1 MVSKWFLSDMRM
13 FPELSKNGQ
22 KVMFPIEG
30 LSGSFSKTYEIVE
43 DCIKLN
49 KAQSSSVFNLS
60 SKF

>member
-1 MVSKWFLSDMRM
+1 MRM

-49 KAQSSSVFNLS
+49 KAQSSSDFNLS